1 MNINHEIIDSSSEEN
16 EPINEYFDSSDEEND
31 FHYTIITG
39 AKFHTW
45 EEFEVYLER
54 YALQE
59 GFSFKKIR
67 VEYYLHQKEMKGLTV
82 DQKKL
87 HVKRRTY
94 ECTHSGNYV
103 SKKIINFDNQ
113 RNRRSYQ
120 INCPWHVN
128 ATKPKKENT
137 IGITSV
143 KLEHNHVM
151 NPLIAEMA
159 PKFRKFTPEMITD
172 VEFYVKHNIFSAT
185 QIYPLLRAKYS
196 DYPIL
201 KKDLYNIIQKVK
213 VGQKEVVKNDSANFL
228 HYLYEKKQ
236 Q

>member
-1 MNINHEIIDSSSEEN
+1 MNINHKIIDSSSEEN

-94 ECTHSGNYV
+94 ECTHS
-103 SKKIINFDNQ
+103 
-113 RNRRSYQ
+113 
-120 INCPWHVN
+120 
-128 ATKPKKENT
+128 
-137 IGITSV
+137 GITSV